1 MITTRR
7 QGGDKPAKRIRP
19 DRSAPRSRLRKESSN
34 ERETD
39 LETNCRKIV
48 QRLQHEGFVLVK
60 TVGSHHKYKKQDRV
74 VTVPYP
80 HPSHDLALG
89 TVHNIYVQ
97 AGWAT
102 HPVKKGKTCR

>member
-1 MITTRR
+1 M
-7 QGGDKPAKRIRP
+7 G
-19 DRSAPRSRLRKESSN
+19 
-34 ERETD
+34 

-80 HPSHDLALG
+80 HPSHDLPPG

-97 AGWAT
+97 AGWAP
-102 HPVKKGKTCR
+102 HPVKKGKTGR

>member
-1 MITTRR
+1 MILGVTDDDQISTT
-7 QGGDKPAKRIRP
+7 
-19 DRSAPRSRLRKESSN
+19 SASSQIGWQPKQN
-34 ERETD
+34 LGKSAETGEAD

-48 QRLQHEGFVLVK
+48 QRLEHEGFVLVK

-80 HPSHDLALG
+80 HPSHDLPPG

-97 AGWAT
+97 AGCAT
-102 HPVKKGKTCR
+102 HPAPGDKKSR